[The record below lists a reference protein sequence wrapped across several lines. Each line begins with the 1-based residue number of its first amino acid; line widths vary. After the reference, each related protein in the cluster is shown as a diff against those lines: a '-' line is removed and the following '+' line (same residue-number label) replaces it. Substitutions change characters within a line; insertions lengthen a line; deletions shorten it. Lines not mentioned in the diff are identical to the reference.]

1 MRGPDENTQEIAQRL
16 REGGMAV
23 EVVNGELISPTECA
37 ASVTRTSIDSLVPE
51 FVR

>member
-23 EVVNGELISPTECA
+23 EVVNGELIFPDRSA
-37 ASVTRTSIDSLVPE
+37 QQA
-51 FVR
+51 